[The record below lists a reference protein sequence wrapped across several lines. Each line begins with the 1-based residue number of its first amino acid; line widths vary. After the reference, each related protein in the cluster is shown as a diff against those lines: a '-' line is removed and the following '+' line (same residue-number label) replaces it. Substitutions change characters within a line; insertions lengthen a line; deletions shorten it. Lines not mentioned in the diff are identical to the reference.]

1 MAAPARAL
9 MSTGPSVGLVGPL
22 PPPPGGMANQT
33 RQLVDSLGAEGL
45 YVRIVSTTAPYK
57 PRWVGK
63 IRGLRALFRVV
74 PFVGALRDLAAN
86 VSVMHVMANSGWAWF
101 LCAAPAVNAA
111 VRRRVPVI
119 VHYHGGLAREF
130 LAKSAARVVPTLR
143 RATAVVVPSRF
154 LQEVFAE
161 HGVESQVIP
170 NGVHLEIF
178 RLAPERPPGR
188 HVVVMRNLETL
199 YGIDTAIRAAAI
211 LRKDFPD
218 LVVSI
223 AGAGP
228 ERAALEQ
235 LVTELDLEG
244 AIRFTGRLDVAQVAA
259 LYARADVALNPSR
272 ADNTPASLIEAA
284 ACGVPIVSTNVGGVP
299 YLVEHGRSA
308 WLVPPDAPE
317 LMADGVARVLRD
329 ETLRRKLRQN
339 GTLLA
344 GSCSWPI
351 VTRQWLELYDRLT
364 REHRKPQ
371 GQGLV
376 AKSLYR

>member
-1 MAAPARAL
+1 
-9 MSTGPSVGLVGPL
+9 MSAGLTVGLVGPL

-33 RQLVDSLGAEGL
+33 RQLADSLGAEGL
-45 YVRIVSTTAPYK
+45 DVRIVSTTAPYK

-63 IRGLRALFRVV
+63 VRGLRGLCRFV
-74 PFVGALRDLAAN
+74 PFVGALRDLAGH
-86 VSVMHVMANSGWAWF
+86 VGVMHVMANSGWAWY
-101 LCAAPAVNAA
+101 LCAAPAVKAA
-111 VRRRVPVI
+111 TRHGVPVI

-130 LAKSAARVVPTLR
+130 LAKSAVRVVPMLR

-178 RLAPERPPGR
+178 RLAAERPPRR
-188 HVVVMRNLETL
+188 HVVVMRNLEAI

-211 LRKDFPD
+211 LRKALPD

-228 ERAALEQ
+228 QRAALEQ
-235 LVTELDLEG
+235 LVTELDLKD

-259 LYARADVALNPSR
+259 LYALADVALNPSR

-317 LMADGVARVLRD
+317 LMADAVARVLRD
-329 ETLRRKLRQN
+329 ETLRRTLREN
-339 GTLLA
+339 GIALA
-344 GSCSWPI
+344 ASCSWPI
-351 VTRQWLELYDRLT
+351 VTRQWLELYHRLE

-371 GQGLV
+371 RQSLV